1 MILIFSNLITG
12 VLKKLITVIFSNL
25 TIKNLNFYSISQ
37 IFSNLIIN
45 TFSLQGF
52 PWWIVNLFSFFP
64 FL

>member
-52 PWWIVNLFSFFP
+52 PW
-64 FL
+64 